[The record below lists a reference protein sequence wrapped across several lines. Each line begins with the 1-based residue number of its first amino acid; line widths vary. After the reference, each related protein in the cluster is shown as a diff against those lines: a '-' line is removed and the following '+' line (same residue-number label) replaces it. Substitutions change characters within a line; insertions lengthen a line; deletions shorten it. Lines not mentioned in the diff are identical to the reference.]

1 MPCPL
6 SVCVF
11 APSYTNAC
19 GGADSLLSLLTALRA
34 TVVQVTAVD
43 KDKDGVDMVGLDK
56 AHRKCARARCAPTRS
71 CPGSRGAAHVCAAP
85 RRILREMKQSIHDQ
99 NSEAR
104 RAGNAVCRRPA
115 GGTHPGPVRALT

>member
-1 MPCPL
+1 LLRPL

-11 APSYTNAC
+11 APSYTNVC
-19 GGADSLLSLLTALRA
+19 GGANSLLSLLTALRA
-34 TVVQVTAVD
+34 TVVQVTADD

-71 CPGSRGAAHVCAAP
+71 CPGSRSAAHGRP

-115 GGTHPGPVRALT
+115 SGARPGPVRALT